1 MTHAAGSGDKLASG
15 QRTAQ
20 FSTGG
25 SAVDEPV
32 ELLNVAPE
40 EEQDLTKGITVIDRR
55 SQYNSEPVKKA
66 EPKFPE
72 KEYGMLSTVLDR
84 VLIKRVPD
92 DPNFELLEDG
102 SMRDK
107 RTGFLIPASY
117 RQHSRLGIVLATS
130 KFAILGG
137 MRVPMFDI
145 VYPGC
150 RVVFGDYT
158 SEVFKLSEEKTRELC
173 DAVEMNYEAD
183 PEGLRIVRVQDL
195 RTVEFPICKTQ
206 N

>member
-1 MTHAAGSGDKLASG
+1 MTHVAGSGDKLASG

-72 KEYGMLSTVLDR
+72 KEYGMLSTVLVR
-84 VLIKRVPD
+84 HTLNKNPV
-92 DPNFELLEDG
+92 E
-102 SMRDK
+102 
-107 RTGFLIPASY
+107 
-117 RQHSRLGIVLATS
+117 H
-130 KFAILGG
+130 
-137 MRVPMFDI
+137 
-145 VYPGC
+145 C
-150 RVVFGDYT
+150 R
-158 SEVFKLSEEKTRELC
+158 
-173 DAVEMNYEAD
+173 
-183 PEGLRIVRVQDL
+183 
-195 RTVEFPICKTQ
+195 
-206 N
+206 

>member
-1 MTHAAGSGDKLASG
+1 
-15 QRTAQ
+15 
-20 FSTGG
+20 
-25 SAVDEPV
+25 
-32 ELLNVAPE
+32 
-40 EEQDLTKGITVIDRR
+40 
-55 SQYNSEPVKKA
+55 
-66 EPKFPE
+66 
-72 KEYGMLSTVLDR
+72 
-84 VLIKRVPD
+84 
-92 DPNFELLEDG
+92 
-102 SMRDK
+102 
-107 RTGFLIPASY
+107 
-117 RQHSRLGIVLATS
+117 
-130 KFAILGG
+130 